1 MKFLKQSEIELMNG
15 GYLSGIDGSPISHT
29 AFVEAQ
35 QKAHYLVSLA
45 NNVQNKTF
53 KAAKVDSFQDC
64 VTQVMNEINSAEGV
78 KYESSPVKPEM
89 PLKNKLAEEALSWI
103 NFNQNSSATERI
115 NQSMQQF
122 NVLNDFE
129 QFGLFFSEGIVKLT
143 KIYTIAEILEAVKIV
158 EPHLN
163 S

>member
-15 GYLSGIDGSPISHT
+15 GYLSASDGSPISHT
-29 AFVEAQ
+29 TFVEAQ